1 VLQLRND
8 EKTTTLVEHDRL
20 SYEYPKFRWIND
32 DTLMIDLGKVHSV
45 WSRVGRV
52 GSIRI
57 TYTYAKAD
65 NGWW

>member
-1 VLQLRND
+1 
-8 EKTTTLVEHDRL
+8 
-20 SYEYPKFRWIND
+20 
-32 DTLMIDLGKVHSV
+32 MIDLGKVHSV